1 MEMNSSAS
9 HKHCLSLADGFM
21 AQCEIVQKHNYY
33 IGASSDDLIEVPEE
47 MTVEF
52 GKLSSTIEKVRRAY
66 ELGLV
71 HE

>member
-1 MEMNSSAS
+1 MNSSAN

-21 AQCEIVQKHNYY
+21 AQCEIVKKHNYY

-47 MTVEF
+47 MKAEF
-52 GKLSSTIEKVRRAY
+52 GKLSSAIEKVRRAF

>member
-1 MEMNSSAS
+1 
-9 HKHCLSLADGFM
+9 M

-52 GKLSSTIEKVRRAY
+52 GKLSSTIEKVRRAF